1 MEYAGVVLECGPLCK
16 RFKVGDRV
24 CGVQDTSQK
33 KLPGTWAEQTLAP
46 EEHVVPLPSAISFVE
61 AASVGMASFVAG
73 DMFQRAKKKLP
84 ATGGRCLVIGAS
96 GGLGSVLLQMLRK
109 EEGLFIAAVC
119 SGANAGTVR
128 RLGAELVVDYTLAP
142 FEEQLAGTDRFDV
155 VFDFVGGSETQQSA
169 VPLLRR
175 GGQFITAVG
184 PWKYLGDRQLSLCE
198 WTGWACGLAGRLLG
212 SCLPLARFSYEM
224 PAFLP
229 PLKEKEFNE
238 VVVAGGAR
246 AEIALQV
253 PLAEAPLRDA
263 LSRVASRHP
272 GGKVLINLDLK

>member
-1 MEYAGVVLECGPLCK
+1 MRTSLTWSSIAWAGARRSDARCLCCVV
-16 RFKVGDRV
+16 
-24 CGVQDTSQK
+24 
-33 KLPGTWAEQTLAP
+33 
-46 EEHVVPLPSAISFVE
+46 
-61 AASVGMASFVAG
+61 AASS
-73 DMFQRAKKKLP
+73 
-84 ATGGRCLVIGAS
+84 S
-96 GGLGSVLLQMLRK
+96 
-109 EEGLFIAAVC
+109 
-119 SGANAGTVR
+119 
-128 RLGAELVVDYTLAP
+128 
-142 FEEQLAGTDRFDV
+142 
-155 VFDFVGGSETQQSA
+155 
-169 VPLLRR
+169 
-175 GGQFITAVG
+175 FITAVG
-184 PWKYLGDRQLSLCE
+184 PWKYRGDRQLSLGE
-198 WTGWACGLAGRLLG
+198 WIGWACG

>member
-1 MEYAGVVLECGPLCK
+1 MRTSLTWSSIAWAGARRSDARCLCCVV
-16 RFKVGDRV
+16 
-24 CGVQDTSQK
+24 
-33 KLPGTWAEQTLAP
+33 
-46 EEHVVPLPSAISFVE
+46 
-61 AASVGMASFVAG
+61 AASS
-73 DMFQRAKKKLP
+73 
-84 ATGGRCLVIGAS
+84 S
-96 GGLGSVLLQMLRK
+96 
-109 EEGLFIAAVC
+109 
-119 SGANAGTVR
+119 
-128 RLGAELVVDYTLAP
+128 
-142 FEEQLAGTDRFDV
+142 
-155 VFDFVGGSETQQSA
+155 
-169 VPLLRR
+169 
-175 GGQFITAVG
+175 FITAVG